1 MQRSFIICLFVGI
14 LTLSCSS
21 NPEITLRI
29 SNPMD
34 QMRSD
39 AIVLLSRGEIS
50 GWTTIPENQLPVLK
64 DSQGNFIPCQA
75 DDVDGDGYW
84 DELFALT
91 DLEADGSQS
100 ILLSFISPD
109 EYPVFPARTNLHLG
123 DAKDNYQKLERA
135 DRLEGVSF
143 HNYSGRTGKA
153 FQMEGPAWEN
163 DLVGFR
169 NYLDQRNGLDIF
181 GKTTREMVLDS
192 VGIEGGPSYHEPD
205 WWGSDVLK
213 VGTSL
218 GAGGIGYLYK
228 DSIYRV
234 GDNGSGTYEVMFR
247 GTQRSRF
254 KLNYTNW
261 MLENEVLNVN
271 HQVEIA
277 AGRRYYQGL
286 VTYSGTEESF
296 SLVVGIVNMKSDQ
309 LHVLKLN
316 DHYTA
321 LYTLDHQAEDS
332 TMLAMALMVP
342 SSYLKLTGETK
353 DMGEGVTQ
361 TYYALLDAS
370 PGDPVPYRFYS
381 LWEQEDQKWSSSME
395 IENFLKTEAER
406 WTQSVV
412 YPGQHH

>member
-21 NPEITLRI
+21 NPEITLHI

-34 QMRSD
+34 QTRRD

-50 GWTTIPENQLPVLK
+50 SWTSIPELQLPVLK
-64 DSQGNFIPCQA
+64 DARGEFIPCQA
-75 DDVDGDGYW
+75 DDLDGDGNW
-84 DELFALT
+84 DELFALCN
-91 DLEADGSQS
+91 LEAKESKK
-100 ILLSFISPD
+100 IILSFMSP
-109 EYPVFPARTNLHLG
+109 EKYPVFPARTNLHLG
-123 DAKDNYQKLERA
+123 DATDNYRKLERA

-143 HNYSGRTGKA
+143 HNYSGRTGAA

-181 GKTTREMVLDS
+181 GKTTTKMVLDS

-218 GAGGIGYLYK
+218 GAGAIGYMYR

-234 GDNGSGTYEVMFR
+234 GDNGSGTYEVIFR
-247 GTQRSRF
+247 GSQRSRF
-254 KLNYTNW
+254 NLNYTNW
-261 MLENEVLNVN
+261 MLENEILNVN
-271 HQVEIA
+271 HQIEIA

-286 VTYSGTEESF
+286 VTYTGTEESL

-316 DHYTA
+316 DHYTG

-332 TMLAMALMVP
+332 TMLAMALVVP
-342 SSYLKLTGETK
+342 NSYLLETGETNDK
-353 DMGEGVTQ
+353 GEGVIQ

-381 LWEQEDQKWSSSME
+381 LWEKEDQKWTSPTE